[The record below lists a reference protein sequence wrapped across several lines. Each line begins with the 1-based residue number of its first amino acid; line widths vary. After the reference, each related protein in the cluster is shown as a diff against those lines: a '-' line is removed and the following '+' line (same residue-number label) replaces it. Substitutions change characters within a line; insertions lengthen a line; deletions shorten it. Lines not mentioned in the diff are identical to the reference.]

1 MLTILII
8 SLAIAT
14 AAGAVWASASIH
26 SPFYLRS
33 LCRRSEAG
41 AVVALTFD
49 DGPDPVR
56 TPELLEV
63 LARHD
68 VKATFFLT
76 GKQVAANPE
85 LVRRIVAEGHVVGNH
100 TYSHSGWFPLLNLR
114 NTVRELDDASRAI
127 EEVTALRPRL
137 FRPPFGV
144 TNPTI
149 ARAVKEL
156 RLLPIGWSIR
166 SFDTVSRTPRA
177 KVLARMM
184 RRLHAGA
191 VILLHDRCP
200 GSAALTEALLGEL
213 RRRWIRTTT
222 FDKLFNVK
230 AYED

>member
-100 TYSHSGWFPLLNLR
+100 T
-114 NTVRELDDASRAI
+114 
-127 EEVTALRPRL
+127 
-137 FRPPFGV
+137 
-144 TNPTI
+144 
-149 ARAVKEL
+149 
-156 RLLPIGWSIR
+156 
-166 SFDTVSRTPRA
+166 
-177 KVLARMM
+177 
-184 RRLHAGA
+184 
-191 VILLHDRCP
+191 
-200 GSAALTEALLGEL
+200 
-213 RRRWIRTTT
+213 
-222 FDKLFNVK
+222 
-230 AYED
+230 